1 MALTLFDG
9 GVVEGTVLGL
19 EKVTVVETATEEGST
34 TPTSKVVEKEVLNL
48 LMEDDSIQAFPVL
61 ELESFGI
68 AAASKTCSARQ
79 RSTHTSSSSFCS
91 SLRACSVQGHDAEA
105 RPAAPA

>member
-68 AAASKTCSARQ
+68 AA
-79 RSTHTSSSSFCS
+79 SSRNK
-91 SLRACSVQGHDAEA
+91 L
-105 RPAAPA
+105 